1 MLIDQ
6 IKNPQDLKKLTR
18 DELKTLANQIREF
31 LIDSVFETGGHLSS
45 NLGAIELTLAIH
57 YVFDAPKDKIVWDV
71 GHQTYTH
78 KIITGR
84 KNMMSSLRKKGGLSG
99 FPNVQE
105 SIYDNFGTGHSSTS
119 ISAMQPASIMMIS
132 ANLTRRI
139 SQDLS
144 YLSASCPA
152 VVEKRK

>member
-6 IKNPQDLKKLTR
+6 IKSPQDLKKLTR

-84 KNMMSSLRKKGGLSG
+84 KNMMS
-99 FPNVQE
+99 
-105 SIYDNFGTGHSSTS
+105 
-119 ISAMQPASIMMIS
+119 
-132 ANLTRRI
+132 
-139 SQDLS
+139 
-144 YLSASCPA
+144 
-152 VVEKRK
+152 

>member
-6 IKNPQDLKKLTR
+6 IKSPQDLKKLTR

-78 KIITGR
+78 KIR
-84 KNMMSSLRKKGGLSG
+84 
-99 FPNVQE
+99 
-105 SIYDNFGTGHSSTS
+105 
-119 ISAMQPASIMMIS
+119 
-132 ANLTRRI
+132 
-139 SQDLS
+139 
-144 YLSASCPA
+144 
-152 VVEKRK
+152 